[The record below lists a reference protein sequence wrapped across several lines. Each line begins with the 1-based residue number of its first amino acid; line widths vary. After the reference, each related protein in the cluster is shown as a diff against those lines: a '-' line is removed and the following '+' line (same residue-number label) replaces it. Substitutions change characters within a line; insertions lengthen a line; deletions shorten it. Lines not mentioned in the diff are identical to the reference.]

1 MRIHADP
8 DLKHCCKDKIVLG
21 KTPTPCSVSLREV
34 LLHAVLFTLGFSENL
49 IVDSA
54 QC

>member
-34 LLHAVLFTLGFSENL
+34 LLHAVLFTFGFSENL
-49 IVDSA
+49 IVDSV